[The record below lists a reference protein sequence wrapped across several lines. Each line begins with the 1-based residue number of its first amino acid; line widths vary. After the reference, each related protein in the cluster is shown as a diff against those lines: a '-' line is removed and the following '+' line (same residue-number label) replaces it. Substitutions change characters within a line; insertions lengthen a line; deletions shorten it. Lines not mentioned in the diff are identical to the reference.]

1 MAAAPGSGAQ
11 NSTRNGSSAS
21 AGDDRNPPRGQ
32 WGDDRYDAYGAGLHR
47 GSSSTGGDRG
57 YARVDKGQ
65 SNNGFQ
71 GPTRNFVEGAPGP
84 NRAFRGRFRGGRG
97 GNRRFNQTRYARTAT
112 VTEVAEGA
120 SELPQ
125 VAVETVQALASVSL
139 PEPMQTEDTVSEHGS
154 DKVDSDKLS
163 KWVAKKKKLTCFRCG
178 EPGHFLV
185 QCTAEL
191 CDLCRKPN
199 HTAADCPLMLGPK
212 PSVQIYGVCCSELMF
227 FESPSAEPSAPIVET
242 SFPGVVKVVHGP
254 LTEAQ
259 IIQQLRELA
268 PGNFQWS
275 LLKLSDNSYKVDF
288 PSKEDQVRILKFGMS
303 RVTGT
308 SFVLAFDEWKKKE
321 PQGTPLTQIWVRF
334 SGAPSDPLDSFLV
347 TWSLGSLIGKTE
359 QVDMQFTRA
368 HGVARLLVS
377 VANIQYLPDVVPWTY
392 AGVLYQL
399 DVHYEDPDLFNEFED
414 DNPMDTSEGGGG
426 SGTRDDNAKSN
437 EDKALGPSGQSENAD
452 STPVGPSSTVPTTT
466 LQLGSLG
473 AFSAPPRLSSVR
485 AGPPSPRLR
494 LCVGRSV
501 DHTDEVGQQAPS
513 SVPRSPSAMA
523 IVAEPVAAGRA
534 DLQEARPSGSLMW
547 LETGGGAAPLERSP
561 DGRETGA
568 QEAALSP
575 AVALEGSLVGA
586 LPAEPAAPFSL
597 GTSIGEVD
605 TSSSRVAAPAAPVM
619 VLAAGGRA
627 GGSSPSATSREEV
640 RELEDSASLVAAPV
654 ASVMATAAVGRAGGS
669 SPTATSR
676 DEVIAFGGI
685 PDPVSVGRR
694 VSGRLQE
701 HSDVDDMQL
710 RCALRAAKLRDV
722 ETTTGYLQGH
732 SVDPYVVATHSD
744 GGQGAF
750 GYCVLCMA

>member
-1 MAAAPGSGAQ
+1 
-11 NSTRNGSSAS
+11 
-21 AGDDRNPPRGQ
+21 
-32 WGDDRYDAYGAGLHR
+32 
-47 GSSSTGGDRG
+47 
-57 YARVDKGQ
+57 
-65 SNNGFQ
+65 
-71 GPTRNFVEGAPGP
+71 
-84 NRAFRGRFRGGRG
+84 
-97 GNRRFNQTRYARTAT
+97 
-112 VTEVAEGA
+112 
-120 SELPQ
+120 
-125 VAVETVQALASVSL
+125 
-139 PEPMQTEDTVSEHGS
+139 
-154 DKVDSDKLS
+154 
-163 KWVAKKKKLTCFRCG
+163 
-178 EPGHFLV
+178 
-185 QCTAEL
+185 
-191 CDLCRKPN
+191 
-199 HTAADCPLMLGPK
+199 
-212 PSVQIYGVCCSELMF
+212 MF

-334 SGAPSDPLDSFLV
+334 SGAPSAPLDSFLV

-377 VANIQYLPDVVPWTY
+377 VANIQFLPDVVPWTY

-399 DVHYEDPDLFNEFED
+399 DVEYEDPDLFNEFED

-627 GGSSPSATSREEV
+627 AGSSPSATSREEV

-722 ETTTGYLQGH
+722 ETTTGM
-732 SVDPYVVATHSD
+732 SVNKSNSIMHFTNEEIVHNANQIGVSLGNDDLEISKSVNEMLDLEAERALELIRNIAAVKPMNESEIDKLGVRVLDSLCADLDPAVQVTEEEDEYTSPVTTNLEGVPVAVEPLSERVEAID
-744 GGQGAF
+744 GGVKPKRTWKRKVYPVSAVRRSARIRTSKKF
-750 GYCVLCMA
+750 HDEL